1 MDSYFTSVSLA
12 HMNSS
17 VGTHCAVVQHE
28 HCIGQPLMLSGK
40 HDSVKLKPGLSCALQ
55 SGPVL
60 CFKWVQDKN
69 KPGKQSTKEVYML
82 TTKHVAEE
90 HYSGKILYRTGEPI
104 YKPCAVVD
112 YCHEMGGVDLTD
124 QLLEYYHFLRCS
136 CKWWRKLW
144 VHLFNMVIL
153 NAFLLN
159 KHFGLQKN
167 LTQPEFRYLL
177 AAALLDYTPLVD
189 PPYANCM
196 PQQ

>member
-1 MDSYFTSVSLA
+1 
-12 HMNSS
+12 
-17 VGTHCAVVQHE
+17 
-28 HCIGQPLMLSGK
+28 
-40 HDSVKLKPGLSCALQ
+40 
-55 SGPVL
+55 
-60 CFKWVQDKN
+60 
-69 KPGKQSTKEVYML
+69 ML

-90 HYSGKILYRTGEPI
+90 HYSGKILYQTGEPI
-104 YKPCAVVD
+104 YKPCTVVD

-153 NAFLLN
+153 NAFLLKKN
-159 KHFGLQKN
+159 FGLQKN

-189 PPYANCM
+189 PPDANCM

>member
-1 MDSYFTSVSLA
+1 
-12 HMNSS
+12 
-17 VGTHCAVVQHE
+17 
-28 HCIGQPLMLSGK
+28 
-40 HDSVKLKPGLSCALQ
+40 
-55 SGPVL
+55 
-60 CFKWVQDKN
+60 
-69 KPGKQSTKEVYML
+69 ML
-82 TTKHVAEE
+82 TTKLLAEE
-90 HYSGKILYRTGEPI
+90 HYSGKIVYWTGEPT

-124 QLLEYYHFLRCS
+124 QLLEYYHFLRRS

-189 PPYANCM
+189 PPMLIACPSNEVDIGQNVYQYPQWPKHKEEKHENVLIAILVLRKQPEVQLREK